1 MNSDEFLDTYWSYY
15 ISIEKE
21 FMNTFQ
27 YISLDEDN
35 NNSFSQSYAK
45 LIMEICSEIDVLF
58 KEYCRFLDENFNKRY
73 SKIVRY
79 KKCIKAKKPEFVN
92 QEVQLIKDDRII
104 VPRKEW
110 DYSVDSPCWWTVY
123 NKVKH
128 HRTSIVKINNI
139 SKEAYRF
146 ANQEYTLLSLAGL
159 YQLSMYYYYAISV
172 RENKRVTVPLPN
184 SRTFRLVGGIW
195 KDVTF
200 YGDYATYINDK
211 GYLIKE
217 WSNIYY

>member
-1 MNSDEFLDTYWSYY
+1 MNSEEFLDTYWSYY

-58 KEYCRFLDENFNKRY
+58 KEYCRFLDEKFNKRY

-79 KKCIKAKKPEFVN
+79 RECIRNKKPEFVD
-92 QEVQLIKDDRII
+92 QEVQLIRNDIII
-104 VPRKEW
+104 VPWSEW
-110 DYSVDSPCWWTVY
+110 DDADSPSWWTVY

-139 SKEAYRF
+139 SKEAYKF

-159 YQLSMYYYYAISV
+159 YQLLIYYYYDISV
-172 RENKRVTVPLPN
+172 CENKRVVVPLPG
-184 SRTFRLVGGIW
+184 SRMFRLVGGIW

-200 YGDYATYINDK
+200 YGDYATYINDE
-211 GYLIKE
+211 GYLIRE